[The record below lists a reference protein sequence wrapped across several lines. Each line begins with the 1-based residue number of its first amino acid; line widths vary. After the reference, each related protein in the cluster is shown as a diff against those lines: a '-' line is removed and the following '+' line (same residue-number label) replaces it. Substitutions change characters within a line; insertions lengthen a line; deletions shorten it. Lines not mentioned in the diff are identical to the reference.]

1 MSDAKFRVIIV
12 GAGPIGLYL
21 AHAMERAKIDYVLL
35 EQHCTVLNP
44 SGQLVFTWPQTVR
57 LLDQLGLYEAA
68 RDAAISIHYKKRVW
82 GQNGQITSINRFW
95 DHVEPNHGYPFLPI
109 LRSSLVRILHESL
122 EHNDRT
128 IITNAEVVNI
138 ETHAESICVHLHNG
152 NKVDGSIV
160 IGADGVHS
168 RVREIMY
175 RQAGNTTEHMASN
188 FHGIFGWADISDLPI
203 EREVFFESRGAGA
216 VIQCLG
222 TPNKL
227 QFTTLK
233 PLPGTMTRRQRYS
246 RQEMD
251 DYAASLA
258 DVRICPGVTFKDVWA
273 RADKDSARMLNQEEG
288 FMSYWHHNRM
298 VLVGDAVHKSTSVN
312 GLGMTCGLHSAAVL
326 ANLLHDLV
334 ACKDQSP
341 SVKELD
347 AIFSLYQQERQ
358 AEVKPVWD
366 RGYSMLREVTQG
378 SWLSWLWDKYVL
390 PWIDIEE
397 LLKGWIPS
405 LVLIRYG
412 NILSYVPFVGEQ
424 GSVRW
429 LRQPI
434 AHKQ

>member
-1 MSDAKFRVIIV
+1 
-12 GAGPIGLYL
+12 
-21 AHAMERAKIDYVLL
+21 
-35 EQHCTVLNP
+35 
-44 SGQLVFTWPQTVR
+44 
-57 LLDQLGLYEAA
+57 
-68 RDAAISIHYKKRVW
+68 
-82 GQNGQITSINRFW
+82 
-95 DHVEPNHGYPFLPI
+95 
-109 LRSSLVRILHESL
+109 LVRILHESL
-122 EHNDRT
+122 KHRDT
-128 IITNAEVVNI
+128 AITTNAEVVDI
-138 ETHAESICVHLHNG
+138 ETHAEGICVHLHNG

-160 IGADGVHS
+160 IGADGLHS
-168 RVREIMY
+168 RVRKMMY
-175 RQAGNTTEHMASN
+175 SQAGETTEHMASS

-216 VIQCLG
+216 VVQCLG

-233 PLPGTMTRRQRYS
+233 PLPGTVTRRQRYS
-246 RQEMD
+246 RQEME

-258 DVRICPGVTFKDVWA
+258 EVKICPGVTFKDVWA

-288 FMSYWHHNRM
+288 FMSHWHHNRT
-298 VLVGDAVHKSTSVN
+298 VLVGDAVHKSTSIN

-326 ANLLHDLV
+326 ANLLQGLV
-334 ACKDQSP
+334 ASTGQSP

-347 AIFSLYQQERQ
+347 EIFSQYQQERQ

-366 RGYSMLREVTQG
+366 RVYSMLREVTKG

-405 LVLIRYG
+405 LVPIRYE

-429 LRQPI
+429 LRRPI
-434 AHKQ
+434 AKTQ

>member
-1 MSDAKFRVIIV
+1 MI
-12 GAGPIGLYL
+12 
-21 AHAMERAKIDYVLL
+21 
-35 EQHCTVLNP
+35 
-44 SGQLVFTWPQTVR
+44 
-57 LLDQLGLYEAA
+57 
-68 RDAAISIHYKKRVW
+68 
-82 GQNGQITSINRFW
+82 
-95 DHVEPNHGYPFLPI
+95 
-109 LRSSLVRILHESL
+109 RILHEGL
-122 EHNDRT
+122 EHKDRSIT
-128 IITNAEVVNI
+128 TNAEVVSI
-138 ETHAESICVHLHNG
+138 ETHAEGVCVHLHDG
-152 NKVDGSIV
+152 NQVEGSIV

-168 RVREIMY
+168 RVREMMY
-175 RQAGNTTEHMASN
+175 MHAGKTTEHMASN

-222 TPNKL
+222 TPDKL

-233 PLPGTMTRRQRYS
+233 PLRETVTRRQRYS
-246 RQEMD
+246 RQEME
-251 DYAASLA
+251 DYAVSLA
-258 DVRICPGVTFKDVWA
+258 DVKICPGIAFKDIWA

-288 FMSYWHHNRM
+288 FMSHWHHNRI

-326 ANLLHDLV
+326 ANLLQELV
-334 ACKDQSP
+334 ASTGQSP

-347 AIFSLYQQERQ
+347 DIFSLYQQERQ

-366 RGYSMLREVTQG
+366 RGYSMLREVTKG

-397 LLKGWIPS
+397 LLRGWIPS

-429 LRQPI
+429 LRHPI
-434 AHKQ
+434 VNKQ

>member
-1 MSDAKFRVIIV
+1 MD
-12 GAGPIGLYL
+12 
-21 AHAMERAKIDYVLL
+21 
-35 EQHCTVLNP
+35 
-44 SGQLVFTWPQTVR
+44 
-57 LLDQLGLYEAA
+57 
-68 RDAAISIHYKKRVW
+68 
-82 GQNGQITSINRFW
+82 
-95 DHVEPNHGYPFLPI
+95 
-109 LRSSLVRILHESL
+109 
-122 EHNDRT
+122 
-128 IITNAEVVNI
+128 I
-138 ETHAESICVHLHNG
+138 ETHAEGVRVHLRNG
-152 NKVDGSIV
+152 NNVDGSIV

-168 RVREIMY
+168 RIRKMMY
-175 RQAGNTTEHMASN
+175 SQAGEKDEYMASN

-233 PLPGTMTRRQRYS
+233 PLPATVTRRQRYS
-246 RQEMD
+246 KQEAD
-251 DYAASLA
+251 DYAATLA
-258 DVRICPGVTFKDVWA
+258 EVKICPGVTFKDVWA
-273 RADKDSARMLNQEEG
+273 RADKGSAIMLDQEEG
-288 FMSYWHHNRM
+288 FMSRWHHNRI

-326 ANLLHDLV
+326 ANLLQGLV
-334 ACKDQSP
+334 ASSGQSP
-341 SVKELD
+341 SSEELD
-347 AIFSLYQQERQ
+347 EIFSRYQEERQ

-366 RGYSMLREVTQG
+366 RGYAMLREVTKG

-424 GSVRW
+424 GSVPW

-434 AHKQ
+434 AKTQ